1 MAMMLSVGGAATVL
15 TVLARRNAPGE
26 GWREALQAGVH
37 RHRGKEDDD
46 EAAVDAAGPVAE
58 DVLGEE
64 VPQDLVEVEDVG
76 VEELFEIAEA
86 PPEPAYTQAS
96 LVQHYLDRMSPTV
109 VRWTSPAVAKVTPA
123 VHRVTPV
130 VSRWSELAQKR
141 IEPALDKLRR

>member
-37 RHRGKEDDD
+37 RHRG
-46 EAAVDAAGPVAE
+46 
-58 DVLGEE
+58 EE
-64 VPQDLVEVEDVG
+64 VPQDLVEDLG

>member
-37 RHRGKEDDD
+37 RHRGEEDDGEVALD
-46 EAAVDAAGPVAE
+46 VAE

-64 VPQDLVEVEDVG
+64 VPQDRVEVEIGVEDVG